1 MYSRSGNGL
10 KARHVKRLGRVGDAG
25 TRSEVK
31 ERGQS
36 HVSTLDIALGGLT
49 SVAVLAFVLGVVA
62 TRLGADLR
70 LPDSIYVFLSMYL
83 LLAIGIKGG
92 IGVRSADLADI
103 GPPVVATLALGVV
116 TPLFAFALLRLMT
129 RLGRIDRAAL
139 AAHYGSTSLVTFT
152 AALVFL
158 DQSGVTYEPFMATL
172 LALLEVPAILVG
184 LYLAGST
191 SGSRGEAVRE
201 ILTSRGVVL
210 LVGGLLI
217 GIVTGHSGYEKVE
230 PFFGGLFPGILAL
243 FLLELGVL
251 VGRRLHEVL
260 RGGWGLVAFAFLM
273 PLIGGAVGVAAGTVT
288 GLSVG
293 GSTVLGVLVAS
304 ASYIAAP
311 ASVRLALPEA
321 NPAYYLTASLVLTFP
336 FNLAIGIP
344 TYYAM
349 AQWIAGGAA

>member
-1 MYSRSGNGL
+1 L
-10 KARHVKRLGRVGDAG
+10 
-25 TRSEVK
+25 
-31 ERGQS
+31 
-36 HVSTLDIALGGLT
+36 STLDVALAGLT
-49 SVAVLAFVLGVVA
+49 SIAVLAFVLGVVG

-70 LPDSIYVFLSMYL
+70 LPDPVYVFLSMYL

-92 IGVRSADLADI
+92 IGVRTADLTQI
-103 GPPVVATLALGVV
+103 GPPALATLALGVV
-116 TPLFAFALLRLMT
+116 TPLLAFALLRVMT

-158 DQSGVTYEPFMATL
+158 DQSGVTYEPFVATL

-184 LYLAGST
+184 LYLAGAT

-210 LVGGLLI
+210 LVGGLVI
-217 GIVTGHSGYEKVE
+217 GVIAGPTGYERVE
-230 PFFGGLFPGILAL
+230 PFFGALFPGMLAL

-260 RGGWGLVAFAFLM
+260 RGGVGLVAFAFVM
-273 PLIGGAVGVAAGTVT
+273 PLIGGLLGVAAGTAT

-293 GSTVLGVLVAS
+293 GATVLGVLVAS

-311 ASVRLALPEA
+311 AAVRLALPEA

-336 FNLAIGIP
+336 FNLVIGIP
-344 TYYAM
+344 TYYSLARWV
-349 AQWIAGGAA
+349 A